1 MQETAE
7 NMSRVEILEQC
18 VGMDAVRA
26 GRMLTLLP
34 ELGKVSTSYALRLA
48 GLSAAHEAKEIDLTR
63 KKALQIHRLLAE
75 CMKDVLQDQESGLY
89 DFLRHLIEKDPAGAA
104 RKCLAA
110 VLRFYSDTL
119 RHPYAINAGTETPVD
134 AVYPEDGDSDLIA
147 AEKEPDVK

>member
-7 NMSRVEILEQC
+7 NMSREEILEQC
-18 VGMDAVRA
+18 AGMNAARA

-63 KKALQIHRLLAE
+63 KKVLQIHRLLAE
-75 CMKDVLQDQESGLY
+75 CMKDVLQDQESGLCG
-89 DFLRHLIEKDPAGAA
+89 FLRHLMEKDPAGAA

-110 VLRFYSDTL
+110 TLRFYSDTL
-119 RHPYAINAGTETPVD
+119 RHPYAINAGTETSAD
-134 AVYPEDGDSDLIA
+134 AAYPEDGDSEFIA